1 MGRSI
6 GVMTAERIAAGLVD
20 GDKLTG
26 LVRYFPEDPEIT
38 DALQGMPAESI
49 AQCIRDQIETV
60 ARRDQI
66 DAIGIGLPG
75 VIQRGIIEDS
85 PNLQQLK
92 GVNIQAAITSALR
105 EKQICAPVTI
115 FNDAD
120 VVAAGIAA

>member
-1 MGRSI
+1 MGQSI

-60 ARRDQI
+60 ARREQI

-85 PNLQQLK
+85 PNLQP
-92 GVNIQAAITSALR
+92 SHR
-105 EKQICAPVTI
+105 R
-115 FNDAD
+115 
-120 VVAAGIAA
+120 